1 VRAQSTLKTHAALF
15 DHMSQ
20 ALGLDLQEEAIA
32 GRLAFDEISEAVLRC
47 RRCAHPV
54 RCSARL
60 ALLRG
65 RPKSNGLA
73 GDVLAPADL
82 ATAPDYCRNRD
93 LLGYLKEAVV

>member
-1 VRAQSTLKTHAALF
+1 MRAQSTLKTHAALF

-54 RCSARL
+54 QCSARL
-60 ALLRG
+60 ALFGG
-65 RPKSNGLA
+65 RPKSNGLE
-73 GDVLAPADL
+73 GDVLAAADM